1 MRISKKIVL
10 DYLKSVYPAWKTFEQ
25 IVDEVPVMFNFDIY
39 ELEDRL
45 KKLYNEGK
53 IDKWWETIDVTP
65 YSDSQRYRL
74 HIKE

>member
-10 DYLKSVYPAWKTFEQ
+10 DYLESVYPKWKTFEQ

-45 KKLYNEGK
+45 RKLYNEGR
-53 IDKWWETIDVTP
+53 IEKWWETIDVTP
-65 YSDSQRYRL
+65 YSDSQMYRFN
-74 HIKE
+74 HIK